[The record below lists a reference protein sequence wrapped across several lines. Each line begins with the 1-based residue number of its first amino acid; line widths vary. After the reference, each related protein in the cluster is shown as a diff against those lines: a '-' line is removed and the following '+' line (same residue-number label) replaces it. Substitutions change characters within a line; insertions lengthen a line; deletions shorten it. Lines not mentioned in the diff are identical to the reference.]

1 VTTTG
6 NSTGESVEAEV
17 QDRSRPER
25 GQPVSAGSVRARPR
39 RRSRLLLYTLLPLLL
54 AVVLGT
60 GAGIWN
66 TTRAPSY
73 SAEALVSV
81 LPTDPTVT
89 VSTAFTSA
97 WVQIA
102 ASGTVLDAAAGRLD
116 TDAPTLSGSLD
127 IAEAGDS
134 PLVSIK
140 VTTDDP
146 VRSAAWAN
154 GVAAQVL
161 AQGRLS
167 PVPGYSLAQVTT
179 AVAPAREAGLST
191 PLLVTAGALLG
202 LLLGL
207 AADRALIG
215 RRRRRGTAAR

>member
-6 NSTGESVEAEV
+6 NSTGESVGDVV
-17 QDRSRPER
+17 QNRPGR
-25 GQPVSAGSVRARPR
+25 PQGRPPAAGSVRARPR
-39 RRSRLLLYTLLPLLL
+39 RRGRFALYVLLPLLL
-54 AVVLGT
+54 AAVLGA
-60 GAGIWN
+60 GAGLWN
-66 TTRAPSY
+66 ASRSPSY
-73 SAEALVSV
+73 TAEALVSV

-102 ASGTVLDAAAGRLD
+102 SSGTVLDSAARRVG
-116 TDAPTLSGSLD
+116 TDPTTLAEALD

-146 VRSAAWAN
+146 SRSADWAN

-167 PVPGYSLAQVTT
+167 PVPGYGLAQVTT
-179 AVAPAREAGLST
+179 ATAPAREAGLST
-191 PLLVTAGALLG
+191 PLLVAGGALAG

-207 AADRALIG
+207 AADRALVRRS
-215 RRRRRGTAAR
+215 RRRVAAAR